1 MIEKDQDSSDDNPD
15 QFDELE
21 RKFHEVVSELVLDQN
36 LINFKV
42 EYEKLHQ
49 KLVESH
55 EQNMKLIEKYRQ
67 LNDEIIANANKVSSV
82 MQLSQTDQMTISDLR
97 NEFEKAWKLVEIS
110 QNKEA
115 KSNDIIESLKQEI
128 TKLSKIVDEGNS
140 LNLQRTSSHRSD
152 DCIDVLKKEIT
163 KHKDNINNLEL
174 ELSKLKNDKDKISS
188 KCSALSGE
196 VNKLNDKYDE
206 ARTEADA
213 LNEDIV
219 KIHNNIKDIK
229 AQMNQYCNTIKEN
242 SKLIANANM
251 DNRNIITIKFEVLSV
266 LKSEQDEMRLES
278 MALATKKKLLEDK
291 IKENSNIISRTNRT
305 KSRIDEKE
313 GQIAVA
319 KSELSSVSSDN
330 ELLSSQ
336 YANYKQIYNN
346 TITDKKQ
353 NISNISKVM
362 KEQHS
367 LFTQVT
373 QVEGKANG
381 VRRTIDKL
389 KKDITVLENERG
401 IEINETEMIK
411 DQNELLGNES
421 LNLKTVIHSLGSKSL
436 NLQGEIENYMKE
448 KSEIRSYY
456 LQVLDENRVRESNLS
471 ESAKILTDLYESI
484 KQQNYLNQGLKSDRD
499 LVQRSLLL
507 ASKETVRLGNENKK
521 IIMSISAMKSEIKKR
536 DKQCIETHIKYKKV
550 YLDIND
556 LKESEQKLRQDII
569 ESEMKNSELIS
580 RIKKSRYL
588 IQQTDLQNMKQRQVV
603 DDLKE
608 LQFSLKETIA
618 KKKNELNLLRGDIYN
633 LGAEI
638 KVKGLSFDKKL
649 KEVEERRNELINE
662 VNKQKNLMTAI
673 KHSDALRKE
682 SIQLTRTI
690 ILEQGK
696 CKALEEELERPI
708 NVHRWRLMEGNNP
721 ELLQLIKSTIEL
733 RDRLMV
739 NINRLDRLK
748 QLKEM
753 TKREAEQLD
762 NRVPHFYEGNF
773 KEEYNYLQECI
784 KAKDQQL
791 SIIKKRIV
799 NQSATVSSQR

>member
-1 MIEKDQDSSDDNPD
+1 MTEKDQDSSDDNPD

-373 QVEGKANG
+373 QVESKANG

-436 NLQGEIENYMKE
+436 NLQGEIENYMQE
-448 KSEIRSYY
+448 KS
-456 LQVLDENRVRESNLS
+456 
-471 ESAKILTDLYESI
+471 
-484 KQQNYLNQGLKSDRD
+484 
-499 LVQRSLLL
+499 
-507 ASKETVRLGNENKK
+507 
-521 IIMSISAMKSEIKKR
+521 
-536 DKQCIETHIKYKKV
+536 
-550 YLDIND
+550 
-556 LKESEQKLRQDII
+556 
-569 ESEMKNSELIS
+569 
-580 RIKKSRYL
+580 
-588 IQQTDLQNMKQRQVV
+588 
-603 DDLKE
+603 
-608 LQFSLKETIA
+608 
-618 KKKNELNLLRGDIYN
+618 
-633 LGAEI
+633 
-638 KVKGLSFDKKL
+638 
-649 KEVEERRNELINE
+649 
-662 VNKQKNLMTAI
+662 
-673 KHSDALRKE
+673 
-682 SIQLTRTI
+682 
-690 ILEQGK
+690 
-696 CKALEEELERPI
+696 
-708 NVHRWRLMEGNNP
+708 
-721 ELLQLIKSTIEL
+721 
-733 RDRLMV
+733 
-739 NINRLDRLK
+739 
-748 QLKEM
+748 
-753 TKREAEQLD
+753 
-762 NRVPHFYEGNF
+762 
-773 KEEYNYLQECI
+773 
-784 KAKDQQL
+784 
-791 SIIKKRIV
+791 
-799 NQSATVSSQR
+799 